1 MLDEGC
7 PGLAVG
13 SGSGGTVV
21 GAAAGKVI
29 FDPTGGSVGFELLS
43 AVGSNGTRVG
53 VAGTVGW
60 PQAASNTMKMINKM
74 SDRFTSILLD
84 DQCVN
89 QIGADKGG
97 NRDTPAG
104 N

>member
-1 MLDEGC
+1 MGC
-7 PGLAVG
+7 AGSAVD
-13 SGSGGTVV
+13 SGAVV
-21 GAAAGKVI
+21 GNVI
-29 FDPTGGSVGFELLS
+29 FDPTGGSVGFEPLA
-43 AVGSNGTRVG
+43 AVGNSGTRVG
-53 VAGTVGW
+53 VAGAVGRL
-60 PQAASNTMKMINKM
+60 QAANNIMKMINKM

-89 QIGADKGG
+89 RFGANKEG